1 MTEKRSQVRPRAGGH
16 VTIEQMAAEDGRYH
30 PQAFYF
36 VYEALEHKL
45 RRLGERRHLSAE
57 ELLDGLRQLAL
68 ERFGLLARTVLEQ
81 WGVGRTEDVG
91 EMVYLLIEHGLLFK
105 TEKDSKEEF
114 KDVFDFRQAFDESYQ
129 VPARL

>member
-1 MTEKRSQVRPRAGGH
+1 MTEKRSQVRPRTGGH

-30 PQAFYF
+30 PQAFDF
-36 VYEALEHKL
+36 VYKALEHKL
-45 RRLGERRHLSAE
+45 RQLGERRHLTAE

-81 WGVGRTEDVG
+81 WGVSRTEDVG

-114 KDVFDFRQAFDESYQ
+114 KDVFDFRQAFDDSYR
-129 VPARL
+129 VPTRL

>member
-1 MTEKRSQVRPRAGGH
+1 
-16 VTIEQMAAEDGRYH
+16 MAAEDGRYH

-45 RRLGERRHLSAE
+45 HQLGERRHLTAE
-57 ELLDGLRQLAL
+57 ELLDGLRLLAL
-68 ERFGLLARTVLEQ
+68 DRFGLLARTVLEQ
-81 WGVGRTEDVG
+81 WGVSRTEDVG

-105 TEKDSKEEF
+105 TEKDTKEEF
-114 KDVFDFRQAFDESYQ
+114 KDVFDFRQAFDDSYQ

>member
-1 MTEKRSQVRPRAGGH
+1 MAEKRSQVRPRTGGH
-16 VTIEQMAAEDGRYH
+16 ISIEQMAAEDGRYH

-36 VYEALEHKL
+36 VYEGLEHKL
-45 RRLGERRHLSAE
+45 RQLGERRHLTAE

-68 ERFGLLARTVLEQ
+68 EQFGLLARTVLEQ
-81 WGVGRTEDVG
+81 WGVSRTEDVG
-91 EMVYLLIEHGLLFK
+91 EMVYLLIEHGLLFR

-114 KDVFDFRQAFDESYQ
+114 KDVFDFRQAFDDSYQ